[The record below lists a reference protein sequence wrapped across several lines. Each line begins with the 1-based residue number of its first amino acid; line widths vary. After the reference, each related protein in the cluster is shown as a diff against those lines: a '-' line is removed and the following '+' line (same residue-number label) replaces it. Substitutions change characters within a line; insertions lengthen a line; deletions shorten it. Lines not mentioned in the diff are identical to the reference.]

1 MGCRRPGRAVRS
13 GGRDGTARRTDADR
27 ATRLEAAC
35 DGFLSPP
42 GSAPADFP
50 GMNRSLLG
58 LAPCLVVLAACTSG
72 PQSATPGASRV
83 AMGMVGSAQ
92 DQDSDSSFKGKPGDM
107 QDSSF
112 VGKPGQGD
120 PNAATPAG
128 TGYNQQP
135 GELQPQMGGGDIH
148 YHNHFYGDTGY
159 AAPVYG
165 APVQNRNLGPYN
177 VGRIQAPLGTGGGGA
192 GWYGPN
198 YQTGPT
204 GLRQGYGPFRG
215 VANGNGWNGYN
226 GGYNGWTD

>member
-1 MGCRRPGRAVRS
+1 M
-13 GGRDGTARRTDADR
+13 T
-27 ATRLEAAC
+27 
-35 DGFLSPP
+35 
-42 GSAPADFP
+42 
-50 GMNRSLLG
+50 RSLLG
-58 LAPCLVVLAACTSG
+58 LAPCILLLTACTSG
-72 PQSATPGASRV
+72 PQAAPQPSNDGAARV
-83 AMGMVGSAQ
+83 SLGMVGPA
-92 DQDSDSSFKGKPGDM
+92 QDSDSSFKGKPGDM

-112 VGKPGQGD
+112 AGKPGEND

-177 VGRIQAPLGTGGGGA
+177 VGRLQAPIGTGGGGA

-204 GLRQGYGPFRG
+204 GLRQGYGPLRG
-215 VANGNGWNGYN
+215 TGNWNGWNGYN

>member
-1 MGCRRPGRAVRS
+1 MEAPGK
-13 GGRDGTARRTDADR
+13 
-27 ATRLEAAC
+27 
-35 DGFLSPP
+35 GFLSPP
-42 GSAPADFP
+42 DPARTDFGGMTRTTLALALLSPALLLASCASTPGSGSKAPAA
-50 GMNRSLLG
+50 L
-58 LAPCLVVLAACTSG
+58 
-72 PQSATPGASRV
+72 
-83 AMGMVGSAQ
+83 GMVGPV
-92 DQDSDSSFKGKPGDM
+92 QDSDSSFAGKPGDT

-112 VGKPGQGD
+112 AGKPGQGD
-120 PNAATPAG
+120 PNAATPQG

-165 APVQNRNLGPYN
+165 APVQNRNLGAYN
-177 VGRIQAPLGTGGGGA
+177 NGRIMAPLGTGGGGA

-204 GLRQGYGPFRG
+204 GLRQGYGPYRG
-215 VANGNGWNGYN
+215 LGTANNWGGYS